1 MNATKT
7 QQKTKLKNVDDITLN
22 ELVSL
27 AYHRCSPVGE
37 VSEITQFLRKE
48 FKVNVSDDDIYRIL
62 SNDICG
68 TEAQMLYELYG
79 FNYGN

>member
-37 VSEITQFLRKE
+37 VSEIAQFLRKD
-48 FKVNVSDDDIYRIL
+48 FKVDVSDDDIYRIL
-62 SNDICG
+62 SNDICD

-79 FNYGN
+79 Y

>member
-7 QQKTKLKNVDDITLN
+7 QQKTKLKNVDDIVLN
-22 ELVSL
+22 ELVSM

-37 VSEITQFLRKE
+37 VSEITHFLRKE
-48 FKVNVSDDDIYRIL
+48 FKVDVSDDDIYRIL
-62 SNDICG
+62 SNDICD

-79 FNYGN
+79 Y

>member
-27 AYHRCSPVGE
+27 AYHGCSPVGK
-37 VSEITQFLRKE
+37 VSEITHFLRKE
-48 FKVNVSDDDIYRIL
+48 FKVDVSDDDIYRIL
-62 SNDICG
+62 SNDICD

-79 FNYGN
+79 Y

>member
-1 MNATKT
+1 MDATKT

-48 FKVNVSDDDIYRIL
+48 FKVDVSDDDIYRIL
-62 SNDICG
+62 SNDICD

-79 FNYGN
+79 Y

>member
-1 MNATKT
+1 MNVTKT

-48 FKVNVSDDDIYRIL
+48 FKVDVSDDDIYRIL
-62 SNDICG
+62 SNDICD

-79 FNYGN
+79 Y